1 MNSKLNKEEFRWKVR
16 EIRERDWIRDS
27 LLLRDKTPEESLKI
41 MFDMVKFG
49 EKLREAKKCEP

>member
-1 MNSKLNKEEFRWKVR
+1 MDKEAFRRKVK

-49 EKLREAKKCEP
+49 EKLREVKRCEP